1 MTTITITLKKATS
14 QYDLRTQQATLK
26 GLIIKPIN
34 SKDKARLEEIERLLM
49 PINDKTVAVFVQAEL
64 ARIQRTKT
72 VTVQAN
78 PAPAATIQ
86 AAIQPAS
93 AGMMTN
99 IYLYPRSEYY
109 TRFHHTTSFKMNEP
123 RYWGSY
129 HRSESSRFAA
139 EVRGKSKF
147 PSPLVKETPKA
158 NSFFAHSGG
167 YHSPFAFPEY
177 QNTLTQTKLVR
188 NGEINIRDELLVY
201 KNSMAK
207 LVISSFEKMQ
217 ENQQNISQNQV
228 RPIVFSENDYPCVL
242 VALPTLN
249 AYHSHSEAGK
259 YWAKHPKPFQKLV
272 LACFIA
278 MLNQEAIENKIPI
291 EMVLRSSFGHNLPSI
306 CVTDNTFR
314 INVGI
319 IPSAYA
325 NIIGRTLYRLNV
337 YIGNI
342 SDESS
347 PASGF
352 DKTFIDKV
360 KRYNALKLKKAIDT
374 HPRYKS
380 LIGSAEY
387 HHADINEADFETLH
401 RHFKQLNENM
411 GSKGSA
417 RFIPVCLENKTI
429 WQAIKSL

>member
-1 MTTITITLKKATS
+1 MTTITITLKKGTS

-26 GLIIKPIN
+26 GLITKAIN

-49 PINDKTVAVFVQAEL
+49 PINDQTVAVFVQAEL

-72 VTVQAN
+72 VPVQAT

-147 PSPLVKETPKA
+147 PSPFVKETPKA

-177 QNTLTQTKLVR
+177 QN
-188 NGEINIRDELLVY
+188 
-201 KNSMAK
+201 
-207 LVISSFEKMQ
+207 
-217 ENQQNISQNQV
+217 ISQNQV
-228 RPIVFSENDYPCVL
+228 RPIVFSDNDYPCVL